1 MANLRTQKEIPAGV
15 WTLIINGKTSAK
27 VFEKKTLNSGY
38 ITLEYGAAADDPN
51 TLTIP
56 VSPNSDTA
64 ENMVFR
70 DQEWL
75 YENSGLGY
83 VWAAPV
89 GGVAGILVVT
99 A

>member
-1 MANLRTQKEIPAGV
+1 MANLRTQKAIPAGV
-15 WTLIINGKTSAK
+15 WTLIINGKTSAR
-27 VFEKKTLNSGY
+27 VFEKKVLQGGY
-38 ITLEYGAAADDPN
+38 ITLEYGDAADNPN

-70 DQEWL
+70 DQEWI
-75 YENSGLGY
+75 YENSALGY

-89 GGVAGILVVT
+89 GDVDGILGVT
-99 A
+99 V